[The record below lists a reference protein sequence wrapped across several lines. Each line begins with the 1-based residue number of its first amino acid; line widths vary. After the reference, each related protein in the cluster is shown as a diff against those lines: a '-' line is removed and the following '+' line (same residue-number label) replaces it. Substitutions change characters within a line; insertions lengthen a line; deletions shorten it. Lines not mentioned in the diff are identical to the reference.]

1 MFVNHRITRSLI
13 PALLLALISAAQA
26 QQAAS
31 APAPAASVAASSP
44 AAAAKASAP
53 AADPKP
59 VEISVNDPA
68 ILASIKKARATLD
81 KFLPIA
87 AKDEAN
93 NQAVSLKIAIRE
105 GSMVEHVWV
114 TPFTQKGKNGKNG
127 FTGTILDKPEIVSNV
142 KQGQQ
147 WSFTRKD
154 VVDWMYYDTAGGK
167 MHGNYS
173 TCAKL
178 TKGPQADR
186 DEMKRMYGLDCSK

>member
-1 MFVNHRITRSLI
+1 MFVNHRITLSLI
-13 PALLLALISAAQA
+13 PALLLALTSAAQA

-31 APAPAASVAASSP
+31 APAPAASVTASPP

-68 ILASIKKARATLD
+68 ILASIKKARSTLD

-105 GSMVEHVWV
+105 GTKVEHVWV

-127 FTGTILDKPEIVSNV
+127 FTGTILDKPEVVSNV

-147 WSFTRKD
+147 WSFARKD

-186 DEMKRMYGLDCSK
+186 DEMKRMYGLTCGK